1 VQRRDESYMSVALFA
16 VGPRPGQSLQRI
28 QEEGGGGAFALVLG
42 KRGDRSYG
50 SVALFA
56 VGYSLPVANSIV
68 WWGVYMVIH

>member
-1 VQRRDESYMSVALFA
+1 MSVALFA